1 MKRLLSLAKP
11 YWPRLLMSI
20 LLMAGVG
27 AMQGFMARLIEPVF
41 DRVLRPETADRPV
54 LLFEWPFGWGAV
66 HLNDLL
72 PSTVQNVWTMVAASI
87 LTVFLLKGLFDY
99 FGNYLI
105 NSIGLSVVTD
115 LRQRVFDHVLRQD
128 ATFFAA
134 NSTGRLMS
142 SIMNDIEKIQ
152 VAMSHLLADWLRQ
165 TFTAVFLLAVLMQ
178 KDWRLAVA
186 SLTLLPFVLIPT
198 ARIGKR
204 LRGTT
209 RKAQDNAADL
219 NEVLQETLSGQQVVK
234 AFGAERLES
243 ERFARTAAQLKRA
256 NLKYVLQQALASP
269 MIEFFAAITIV
280 VLLTYARDQIKAQQM
295 TAGEFSSFMVALLM
309 LYEPVK
315 RLTGI
320 HQIFQQASGASQKVF
335 EYLDTPVALTDRPG
349 AKKLEGFR
357 SAITFSEAH
366 FRYPNAETDALNG
379 VDLTVNAGE
388 VCALVGPSGAGK
400 TTLAS
405 LVLRFYDLERGT
417 LAIDGVDVRELQ
429 VASLRRQIGLVA
441 QETFLFNDTILNN
454 IRYGRPEATEEEVRE
469 AARHAL
475 AEEFILAMPQGYET
489 VVGERGTKLSGG
501 QRQRLSIARALL
513 KNAPIL
519 VLDEATSHLDTESE
533 MLVQKALA
541 NLIAGRTVIVIAH
554 RLSTIRRADKI
565 VVLDRGRVSEI
576 GTHAELVAGG
586 GIYQRLHELQYLTP
600 EQALLELPEGKA

>member
-1 MKRLLSLAKP
+1 MKRLLTLAKP
-11 YWPRLLMSI
+11 YWPRLLAAMF
-20 LLMAGVG
+20 LMAGVG
-27 AMQGFMARLIEPVF
+27 AMQALMARLIQPVF
-41 DRVLRPETADRPV
+41 DRVLKPESADLPV
-54 LLFEWPFGWGAV
+54 ELFKLPFGIGAI

-72 PSTVQNVWTMVAASI
+72 PGSIQNVWTMVAASI
-87 LTVFLLKGLFDY
+87 LMVFLLKGLFDY

-105 NSIGLSVVTD
+105 NYVGLSVVTD
-115 LRQRVFDHVLRQD
+115 LRQRVFDHVLSQD
-128 ATFFAA
+128 ASFFAA

-142 SIMNDIEKIQ
+142 SIMNDIDKIQ
-152 VAMSHLLADWLRQ
+152 VATSHLLADWLRQ
-165 TFTAVFLLAVLMQ
+165 TFTAMFLLAVLMQ
-178 KDWRLAVA
+178 QDWRLAVA

-204 LRGTT
+204 LRRTT
-209 RKAQDNAADL
+209 RRAQDNVADL

-243 ERFARTAAQLKRA
+243 ERFHRAAQQLKRA

-269 MIEFFAAITIV
+269 MIEFFAAVTIV
-280 VLLTYARDQIKAQQM
+280 VLLTYARTQIKANLM

-335 EYLDTPVALTDRPG
+335 EYLDTERNLSDKPG
-349 AKKLEGFR
+349 AQALNGFR
-357 SAITFSEAH
+357 ESITFHGAR
-366 FRYPNAETDALNG
+366 FRYPSAESYALDG
-379 VDLTVNAGE
+379 VDLTVKAGE

-405 LVLRFYDLERGT
+405 LVPRFYDLESGT
-417 LAIDGVDVRELQ
+417 LSVDGIDVRDLQ
-429 VASLRRQIGLVA
+429 VASLRQQIGLVA

-454 IRYGRPEATEEEVRE
+454 IRYGRPDASAAEVQE
-469 AARHAL
+469 AARNAL
-475 AEEFILAMPQGYET
+475 AEEFILALPAGYET
-489 VVGERGTKLSGG
+489 VVGERGAKLSGG

-533 MLVQKALA
+533 MLVQAALA
-541 NLIAGRTVIVIAH
+541 NLITGRTVIVIAH

-576 GTHAELVAGG
+576 GTHDELVAGG
-586 GIYQRLHELQYLTP
+586 GIYQRLHDLQYLGPDAT
-600 EQALLELPEGKA
+600 LLNS

>member
-1 MKRLLSLAKP
+1 MKRLLTLAQP
-11 YWPRLLMSI
+11 YGPRLLAAM
-20 LLMAGVG
+20 LLMLGVG
-27 AMQGFMARLIEPVF
+27 AMQGLTARLIQPVF
-41 DRVLRPETADRPV
+41 DRVLNPQSANEPV
-54 LLFEWPFGWGAV
+54 LLFQWPGGAL

-72 PSTVQNVWTMVAASI
+72 PGQIQNVWTLVAVSI
-87 LTVFLLKGLFDY
+87 LLVFLLKGLFDY
-99 FGNYLI
+99 WGNYLI
-105 NSIGLSVVTD
+105 NEVGLSVVTD

-128 ATFFAA
+128 ASFFAA

-142 SIMNDIEKIQ
+142 SIMSDIDKIQ
-152 VAMSHLLADWLRQ
+152 VATSHLLADWFRQ
-165 TFTAVFLLAVLMQ
+165 IFTAFFLLAVLLQ
-178 KDWRLAVA
+178 NDWRLAVA
-186 SLTLLPFVLIPT
+186 SLTVLPFVLIPT

-209 RKAQDNAADL
+209 RRAQDNAADL

-243 ERFARTAAQLKRA
+243 ERFARTASNLKRA

-269 MIEFFAAITIV
+269 MIEFFGAVTIV
-280 VLLTYARDQIKAQQM
+280 VLLTYARTQIKAGQM
-295 TAGEFSSFMVALLM
+295 TAGEFTSFIFALLM

-335 EYLDTPVALTDRPG
+335 EYLDTERQLADQPG
-349 AKKLEGFR
+349 AKALTGFGQ
-357 SAITFSEAH
+357 SITFTGAR
-366 FRYPNAETDALNG
+366 FRYPNAESYALDG
-379 VDLTVNAGE
+379 VNLTVKAGE

-400 TTLAS
+400 TTMAS
-405 LVLRFYDLERGT
+405 LVLRFYDLESGT
-417 LAIDGVDVRELQ
+417 LTVDGVDVRQIQL
-429 VASLRRQIGLVA
+429 ASLRQQVGLVA

-454 IRYGRPEATEEEVRE
+454 IRYGRPDAPPEEVRE
-469 AARHAL
+469 AARNAL
-475 AEEFILAMPQGYET
+475 AEEFILALPEGYET
-489 VVGERGTKLSGG
+489 MVGERGAKLSGG

-533 MLVQKALA
+533 RLVQAALA
-541 NLIAGRTVIVIAH
+541 NLIHGRTVIVIAH

-576 GTHAELVAGG
+576 GTHEELAAGG
-586 GIYQRLHELQYLTP
+586 GIYQRLHDLQYLGPDETLVESP
-600 EQALLELPEGKA
+600 DARN

>member
-1 MKRLLSLAKP
+1 MKRLLTLAQP
-11 YWPRLLMSI
+11 YGPRLLAAM
-20 LLMAGVG
+20 LLMLGVG
-27 AMQGFMARLIEPVF
+27 AMQGLTARLIQPVF
-41 DRVLRPETADRPV
+41 DRVLNPQSANEPV
-54 LLFEWPFGWGAV
+54 LLFQWPSGAL

-72 PSTVQNVWTMVAASI
+72 PGQIQNVWTLVAVSI
-87 LTVFLLKGLFDY
+87 LLVFLLKGLFDY
-99 FGNYLI
+99 WGNYLI
-105 NSIGLSVVTD
+105 NEVGLSVVTD

-128 ATFFAA
+128 ASFFAA

-142 SIMNDIEKIQ
+142 SIMSDIDKIQ
-152 VAMSHLLADWLRQ
+152 VATSHLLADWFRQ
-165 TFTAVFLLAVLMQ
+165 IFTAFFLLAVLLQ
-178 KDWRLAVA
+178 NDWRLAVA
-186 SLTLLPFVLIPT
+186 SLTVLPFVLIPT

-209 RKAQDNAADL
+209 RRAQDNAADL

-243 ERFARTAAQLKRA
+243 ERFARTASNLKRA

-269 MIEFFAAITIV
+269 MIEFFGAVTIV
-280 VLLTYARDQIKAQQM
+280 VLLTYARTQIKAGQM
-295 TAGEFSSFMVALLM
+295 TAGEFTSFIFALLM

-335 EYLDTPVALTDRPG
+335 EYLDTERQLADQPG
-349 AKKLEGFR
+349 AKALTGFGQ
-357 SAITFSEAH
+357 SITFTGAR
-366 FRYPNAETDALNG
+366 FRYPNAESYALDG
-379 VDLTVNAGE
+379 VNLTVKAGE

-400 TTLAS
+400 TTMAS
-405 LVLRFYDLERGT
+405 LVLRFYDLESGT
-417 LAIDGVDVRELQ
+417 LTVDGVDVRQIQL
-429 VASLRRQIGLVA
+429 ASLRQQVGLVA

-454 IRYGRPEATEEEVRE
+454 IRYGRPDAPPEEVRE
-469 AARHAL
+469 AARNAL
-475 AEEFILAMPQGYET
+475 AEEFILALPEGYET
-489 VVGERGTKLSGG
+489 MVGERGAKLSGG

-533 MLVQKALA
+533 RLVQAALA
-541 NLIAGRTVIVIAH
+541 NLIHGRTVIVIAH

-576 GTHAELVAGG
+576 GTHEELAAGG
-586 GIYQRLHELQYLTP
+586 GIYQRLHDLQYLGPDETLVESP
-600 EQALLELPEGKA
+600 DARN